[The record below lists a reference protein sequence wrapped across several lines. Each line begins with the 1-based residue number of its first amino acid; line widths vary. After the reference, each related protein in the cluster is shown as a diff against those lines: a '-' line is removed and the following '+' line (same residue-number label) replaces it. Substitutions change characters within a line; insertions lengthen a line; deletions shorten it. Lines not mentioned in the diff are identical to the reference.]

1 MKIDEKAARDAIGDA
16 DVRRFSSWTIPLV
29 VLLVAAAIGIGIFV
43 FLAGPTVE
51 EVQGNIQGNTYS
63 PTADTSRAH
72 NHRRFGLLDPG
83 KLHDAPP
90 LPEKRRP

>member
-1 MKIDEKAARDAIGDA
+1 MKIDEKAARDALGDA
-16 DVRRFSSWTIPLV
+16 DVRKFSSWKIPLV
-29 VLLVAAAIGIGIFV
+29 VLLVAAAIGIGIFA

-51 EVQGNIQGNTYS
+51 EVQGNFQGNTYS

-72 NHRRFGLLDPG
+72 HDRWLRILDPG

-90 LPEKRRP
+90 LEEKR